1 MDHGFYE
8 ADKFARLEDGTRACT
23 GWGGSPLF
31 CAVSAKRATSSTC
44 STVEATS
51 TPTGWSPS
59 PAAATPT
66 RPDPGAPVR
75 QSGPATLRRS
85 VPHRPTSQRCLLLSE
100 AAAEGPTWP
109 RSCRGSERPRA
120 LTAACARCPAHARQ
134 HPGELPTNRRG
145 KPATTTSP
153 VMTFTCKGTRSGV
166 PDAGMP
172 DSQRS
177 TSSWVRRT
185 PSLTPSAG

>member
-1 MDHGFYE
+1 MTERRFLPLELPERFILEVQDGKGGWMDHGFYE

-134 HPGELPTNRRG
+134 HPGELPPTAGEARRH
-145 KPATTTSP
+145 P
-153 VMTFTCKGTRSGV
+153 VAAAFHCERRHGRV
-166 PDAGMP
+166 AGP
-172 DSQRS
+172 
-177 TSSWVRRT
+177 
-185 PSLTPSAG
+185 